1 MLARA
6 KKRGWLI
13 AIVLI
18 AGLQAQAPRAQDV
31 PEDASKNVELRLDGE
46 CDPKNSRLWL
56 LNNHPTRSIIATLR
70 WNLAGSK
77 RIITDQFQVAP
88 ASKREIGCAAQADVV
103 VAAFVEQ

>member
-1 MLARA
+1 MLAWA
-6 KKRGWLI
+6 KKTTQIVAI
-13 AIVLI
+13 ALVAALP
-18 AGLQAQAPRAQDV
+18 AHAPNAQAV
-31 PEDASKNVELRLDGE
+31 EEDATKSVELRLEGE

-77 RIITDQFQVAP
+77 RIITDQFQVNP

-103 VAAFVEQ
+103 VAAFAP